1 MKETE
6 LWLFEV
12 TGKHAKGSV
21 NDGSGTTGLP
31 NADAAG
37 DEGKTLRRARDRGLA
52 DDDPDKKQSTR
63 GGGVFADEI
72 IRKVALHLYLHF

>member
-31 NADAAG
+31 TRTRPATRARRSDGREIAASPTTIPTRSNQPEAAG
-37 DEGKTLRRARDRGLA
+37 FSRMK
-52 DDDPDKKQSTR
+52 
-63 GGGVFADEI
+63 
-72 IRKVALHLYLHF
+72 